1 MSGLPLRRG
10 GAGDR
15 ALNYA
20 VVASLVFHGS
30 LLFLLSLDQRA
41 KRERSAPGPIVAR
54 LVAAPPAEPRAPAV
68 TPQPESP
75 KPRVADRPP
84 IPKPLAKPAI
94 RPAPVPKRGPIPVP
108 PGEQAPAPAPSPSA
122 PARPQPS
129 SPATTESPATIP
141 SAPSATAPTS
151 EPPAKA
157 APPSVEAGALE
168 KYRSDLIGMARRYKR
183 YPRVAL
189 DNNWE
194 GRVVVHMVVGANGVI
209 ASLRVTTRSGHDVLD
224 RQAVDMIRKAKP
236 LVPIPPAMRGR
247 EFSVEIPVIY
257 DLKDQESG

>member
-1 MSGLPLRRG
+1 MSGPPLRRG
-10 GAGDR
+10 GAGSR

-20 VVASLVFHGS
+20 VVASLVLHGS
-30 LLFLLSLDQRA
+30 LLFLLSLDQHA

-54 LVAAPPAEPRAPAV
+54 LVAAPQPPAPSV
-68 TPQPESP
+68 TPQLEPP
-75 KPRVADRPP
+75 KPRVAEPP
-84 IPKPLAKPAI
+84 AKPKPRAKPAI
-94 RPAPVPKRGPIPVP
+94 RPAPVPKPSPIPVP
-108 PGEQAPAPAPSPSA
+108 PRKEAPAPTT
-122 PARPQPS
+122 PAQEQPS
-129 SPATTESPATIP
+129 LPATAASPAATP
-141 SAPSATAPTS
+141 SAPSATAPAS
-151 EPPAKA
+151 ESPAKA
-157 APPSVEAGALE
+157 APPSAEAGALE

-194 GRVVVHMVVGANGVI
+194 GRVVVQMVVGANGMI
-209 ASLRVTTRSGHDVLD
+209 ASLRVTTSSGHEVLD
-224 RQAVDMIRKAKP
+224 RQAVDMLRKAKP